1 MPNFRIETSLF
12 EPVTVEVAGGRTF
25 TSVPV
30 SPGLLREVDKL
41 RAQRIAG
48 TLDDTDAVIREVSLI
63 FGVDPK
69 DIETT
74 DIRVLKKLLDY
85 AMDTLTK
92 SLGSTPASAEE
103 KPKGVPPA
111 AAAQE
116 ETAEKNG
123 SGPAAGPSLS

>member
-1 MPNFRIETSLF
+1 VPSFKIETSLF
-12 EPVTVEVAGGRTF
+12 EPVTIEVEGGRTF

-41 RAQRIAG
+41 RAQRLAG
-48 TLDDTDAVIREVSLI
+48 TLEDTDAIIREVSLI

-92 SLGSTPASAEE
+92 SLGGAPKAGEE
-103 KPKGVPPA
+103 PA
-111 AAAQE
+111 AAGVVDDPAVK

-123 SGPAAGPSLS
+123 SEPAAAPSLS